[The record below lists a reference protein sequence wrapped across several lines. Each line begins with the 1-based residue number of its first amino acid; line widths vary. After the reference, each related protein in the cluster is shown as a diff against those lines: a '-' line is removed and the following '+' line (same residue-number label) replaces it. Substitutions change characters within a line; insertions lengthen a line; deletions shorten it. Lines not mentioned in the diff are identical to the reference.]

1 MEDNRGSFDECG
13 VLLESGRLIA
23 RSENTALVL
32 RALTAYSGGLVA
44 ELQIHWRG
52 TVPMSEV
59 QGVLYDEA
67 PDGLRLSFGYGDS
80 PEPDFKIPARGSWE
94 NSEPRWLAGSSG
106 GGGGENGARCD
117 AAFTLTPYP
126 AANKVTVAW
135 SWPKHQMAG
144 QLPIGL
150 PSISEVTKNSLKLWE

>member
-1 MEDNRGSFDECG
+1 MMDNRGQFDACG

-32 RALTAYSGGLVA
+32 RALTAYSGGLVG

-94 NSEPRWLAGSSG
+94 NSEPRWLAWSSACRG
-106 GGGGENGARCD
+106 G
-117 AAFTLTPYP
+117 
-126 AANKVTVAW
+126 
-135 SWPKHQMAG
+135 
-144 QLPIGL
+144 
-150 PSISEVTKNSLKLWE
+150 